1 MQTKARRS
9 TMRTYGNRLVRFF
22 ELIPFLTI
30 SKFGKNYK
38 LLGMVSFLDMTFAFD
53 KKHCY
58 KIWSFTVICFKYYFC
73 PNPTK
78 NEITVYILYKPF

>member
-53 KKHCY
+53 KKLCY
-58 KIWSFTVICFKYYFC
+58 NSCGFTVICFKYFI

-78 NEITVYILYKPF
+78 NEITVYILYKPI